1 MTRATALDRLAA
13 RMGVVDAHVGFDRV
27 ERRASPDTQRAV
39 LAAMGCAVDDERQA
53 AEALAAAEAED
64 ARRRAPR
71 EVVAR
76 AGEPIA
82 IPVRGPLNWR
92 LVPERGAAEGQ
103 EDRCDDEIAL
113 PPLPCG
119 LHTVEVEHR
128 GEIENISLIVAPLRA
143 PCVANV
149 AGAEKLW
156 GFTVALY
163 GLRSDRNLGLG
174 DYADLGAA
182 AAALAAHGAG
192 FLGVNPVHALGA
204 GDRVAISP
212 YSPTHR
218 AFFNTAHIAVDAI
231 KEFDACHEARRILSD
246 NAGELD
252 ALRSTELVDYQ
263 AIAPIRTA
271 LLDQLFETFEE
282 TAPGANRGAEFEAY
296 MASRGESLREFAVFE
311 AISESF
317 GPDWTAWPAELRAP
331 EAPGVTAFARR
342 RGERVRFHAWM
353 QWLAENQLCAAQARA
368 KAAGMALG
376 LYLDLAVGA
385 RPGGAEVWA
394 RRDALTTGVS
404 LGAPPDAFSPEGQNW
419 ALAPFS
425 PEGLRRAGYAPFI
438 ELLRATMRHAGLVR
452 IDHAL
457 GLSRSFWIP
466 QTGEPG
472 GYVRYPLDALLAI
485 VAIEARRA
493 GTVVVGEDLGLVPAE
508 FRDRL
513 AEAGLYGCAIMQFE
527 RDASGAFRD
536 PRSYRAQS
544 LASFGTHDT
553 PTLNGFC
560 AARDIDWW
568 MRLGRIPLEDVAAAR
583 AARAEARTALA
594 RLCEPEDA
602 PLGAACESAPAK
614 DAVSTE
620 SMHRALA
627 RAGSAL
633 VAVQLDDA
641 LGAVEQQ
648 NLPGTIDEHPNW
660 CRRAAAPVERLAD
673 DPRLARLG
681 RMMSNAGRAAS
692 RPSTEEETT

>member
-13 RMGVVDAHVGFDRV
+13 RMGVADAHVGFDRV
-27 ERRASPDTQRAV
+27 ERRASPDTQRAL
-39 LAAMGCAVDDERQA
+39 LAPKGCAVDDEGQA

-92 LVPERGAAEGQ
+92 LVPERGAVEGR
-103 EDRCDDEIAL
+103 DGRCDDEIAL

-128 GEIENISLIVAPLRA
+128 GEIESISLIVAPQRA
-143 PCVANV
+143 PCVADL
-149 AGAEKLW
+149 AGVERLW
-156 GFTVALY
+156 GVTAALY

-192 FLGVNPVHALGA
+192 FLGINPVHALGV
-204 GDRVAISP
+204 GHGVAISP

-231 KEFDACHEARRILSD
+231 PELGSCDDARRTLSE
-246 NAGELD
+246 NAG
-252 ALRSTELVDYQ
+252 ALNARRAAELVDYQ
-263 AIAPIRTA
+263 AIAPMRTA
-271 LLDQLFETFEE
+271 LLEQLFATFEE

-296 MASRGESLREFAVFE
+296 MASRGESLREFAVFG
-311 AISESF
+311 AISESY
-317 GPDWTAWPAELRAP
+317 GSDWTAWPDELRAP
-331 EAPGVTAFARR
+331 EAPGVAAFARR

-353 QWLAENQLCAAQARA
+353 QWLAESQLCAAQARA

-425 PEGLRRAGYAPFI
+425 PEGLRRASYAPFI
-438 ELLRATMRHAGLVR
+438 ELLRATMHHAGLVR

-513 AEAGLYGCAIMQFE
+513 AEAGLYGCAVMQFE

-553 PTLNGFC
+553 PTFNGFC
-560 AARDIDWW
+560 AARDIGWW
-568 MRLGRIPLEDVAAAR
+568 ARLGRIPPDGVAAAR
-583 AARAEARTALA
+583 AERADALAALA
-594 RLCEPEDA
+594 RLCEPDDA
-602 PLGAACESAPAK
+602 PLGAACGNAAATDEIAP
-614 DAVSTE
+614 D
-620 SMHRALA
+620 SMHRTLA

-660 CRRAAAPVERLAD
+660 RRRASAPVERLAG

-681 RMMSNAGRAAS
+681 RTMTDAGRAAS